1 MIISIQKDAA
11 DRTGLG
17 SNKRKLV
24 KDKDNAKWFT
34 ENVKSKRNLP
44 NRRHCKDV
52 CERGDFLTDPTD
64 PFCRQLVT
72 LSKPPTLVT

>member
-34 ENVKSKRNLP
+34 ENVLPKLFYRKCFTETVLPKKFYISKS
-44 NRRHCKDV
+44 
-52 CERGDFLTDPTD
+52 
-64 PFCRQLVT
+64 
-72 LSKPPTLVT
+72 SA